1 MAVFKIIAHPPTD
14 RRGLKALLGYVL
26 QEEKTEEKLVSAT
39 GDFQDYNYGYIYDRD
54 RVYEE
59 FHRVQAEYHKE
70 RGRLCSHCVMSF
82 PPGEVKPQL
91 AHELGTELAD
101 KLWPGHQVLVVTHI
115 DKAHI
120 HNHFIVN
127 SVSYVNGDKIHTS
140 KKDLQQMKK
149 ICDSL
154 CLEHGLGVAEKGKHT
169 NGTDIEEGTL
179 TTNSQTLWRMISA
192 GKKSFLAD
200 CAAAVSECARSAT
213 SREEFIQQMQLHGW
227 TVQWTEERKHIVFH
241 DGEGHRIRDTRLMSA
256 FHVEASKEGL
266 EQRFA
271 ENAAVRQTQRV
282 EMAKRAEQEKTHRKH
297 HRHR

>member
-14 RRGLKALLGYVL
+14 QRGLKSLLGYVL

-39 GDFQDYNYGYIYDRD
+39 GDFQDYSYGYTYDRD

-70 RGRLCSHCVMSF
+70 NGRLCSHCVMSF
-82 PPGEVKPQL
+82 PPGEVKPQQ
-91 AHELGTELAD
+91 AHELGVKLAD
-101 KLWPGHQVLVVTHI
+101 RLWPGHQVLVVTHI
-115 DKAHI
+115 DKTHI
-120 HNHFIVN
+120 HNHFVVN

-140 KKDLQQMKK
+140 KEDLKKMKK

-154 CLEHGLGVAEKGKHT
+154 CLEHGLGVAEKGKHAD
-169 NGTDIEEGTL
+169 GTAIEEGTL
-179 TTNSQTLWRMISA
+179 TTASQTLWRMISA
-192 GKKSFLAD
+192 GKKSFFAD

-213 SREEFIQQMQLHGW
+213 SKEEFTRQMQLHGW
-227 TVQWTEERKHIVFH
+227 MVQWTGERKHIVFR

-256 FHVEASKEGL
+256 FHVEASKEEL
-266 EQRFA
+266 AQHFV
-271 ENAAVRQTQRV
+271 ENVSVRQTQRA
-282 EMAKRAEQEKTHRKH
+282 EMEKRTEQEKTHRKH

>member
-1 MAVFKIIAHPPTD
+1 
-14 RRGLKALLGYVL
+14 
-26 QEEKTEEKLVSAT
+26 
-39 GDFQDYNYGYIYDRD
+39 
-54 RVYEE
+54 
-59 FHRVQAEYHKE
+59 
-70 RGRLCSHCVMSF
+70 
-82 PPGEVKPQL
+82 
-91 AHELGTELAD
+91 
-101 KLWPGHQVLVVTHI
+101 
-115 DKAHI
+115 
-120 HNHFIVN
+120 
-127 SVSYVNGDKIHTS
+127 
-140 KKDLQQMKK
+140 MKK

-154 CLEHGLGVAEKGKHT
+154 CLEHGLGVAEKGKHA

-179 TTNSQTLWRMISA
+179 PTNSQTLWRMISA

-213 SREEFIQQMQLHGW
+213 SREGFIQQMQLHGW